1 MAGLYLGIKTQNP
14 VVGITSTNPGTAN
27 AMLAAQQMAQAQQS
41 AAQQSTD
48 QQPVQTSERRWSN
61 QAPTV
66 VHEMPWHK
74 AHPALKDIK

>member
-1 MAGLYLGIKTQNP
+1 MSGLYLGIKTQNP

-27 AMLAAQQMAQAQQS
+27 AMLAAQQMAQAQLA
-41 AAQQSTD
+41 AAQQT
-48 QQPVQTSERRWSN
+48 VQTSESRWSN

-74 AHPALKDIK
+74 AHPGLKDIK

>member
-1 MAGLYLGIKTQNP
+1 MSGIYLGIKTQNP
-14 VVGITSTNPGTAN
+14 VVGITSPNPGTAN

-41 AAQQSTD
+41 AD
-48 QQPVQTSERRWSN
+48 QQTVQTSERRWSN

-74 AHPALKDIK
+74 AHPGLKDIK

>member
-41 AAQQSTD
+41 AD
-48 QQPVQTSERRWSN
+48 QQTVQTSERRWSN

-74 AHPALKDIK
+74 AHPGLKDIK

>member
-1 MAGLYLGIKTQNP
+1 MSGLYLGIKTQNP

-27 AMLAAQQMAQAQQS
+27 AMLVAQQMAQAQQ
-41 AAQQSTD
+41 AAQQTA
-48 QQPVQTSERRWSN
+48 QTVDPRWSN

-74 AHPALKDIK
+74 AHPGLKNVQ